1 MKLVTVKGSDV
12 QFPAVAV
19 MATMQWL
26 EDLLLHNLQGFF
38 TVVDL
43 ACNNMPANETLTEQ
57 GIRLGYLQSDGTVQ
71 TTRRDLTRLMVLHA
85 DDPMFMR
92 LARWDELEV
101 TEVDRTGCGAEA
113 AGLAYGVSTR
123 R

>member
-19 MATMQWL
+19 QATMQWL
-26 EDLLLHNLQGFF
+26 GDLLKTDITGFF

-43 ACNNMPANETLTEQ
+43 ACNNMPANETLTER
-57 GIRLGYLQSDGTVQ
+57 GIRLGYLQGDGTVQ
-71 TTRRDLTRLMVLHA
+71 TTRRDLTRLMVIRP

-101 TEVDRTGCGAEA
+101 TEVGCEAEA
-113 AGLAYGVSTR
+113 AGLASG
-123 R
+123 